1 MALRERTA
9 HIARSFRAVS
19 ANTDLRRLAIAFLFW
34 GLARWANRIAI
45 YIFAFGRGGVAETG
59 LVALIMLVP
68 SAIVAPLASVLGDE
82 IRRDRALVLG
92 YALQA
97 AFVGATAVALLL
109 DAPVPV
115 IYGSAV
121 LVSMSGTLT
130 RPVQSALIPQ
140 FARTPDEL
148 TALNAVNETIYGG
161 VALLGPA
168 IAGLLIAVGSVG
180 LVFAVFAILLLAAA
194 VIVLG
199 LEPRPHPAHTGKHR
213 VREAVAGFRS
223 VLVDPDQRL
232 VVGLY
237 GGQSILAGAMD
248 VLLLVITLELLELPP
263 SAGGFMTAARGVG
276 GIVGGLWAASLVGRR
291 NLAMPLRVSLAV
303 FGFAATA
310 MAFSAIPLLTAALV
324 VAASAGY
331 VRGETVGAI
340 LLQRVVPDDVLAR
353 VFGVVEGIHVAAM
366 GIGGAL
372 APVLVAVFGVRGAIV
387 AAGLLLP
394 AVAALIGGRIR
405 RVDRAAKVPERELE
419 LLRSLDLFAPL
430 SAQALEDLA
439 WRLVPVSATPGE
451 VVIRQGDPGDR
462 FYVVEDGEVAV
473 SQDGRPLHTLG
484 PGTYFGEIAL
494 LHDVPRVAT
503 VTAVA
508 RTSFLALDRGEFL
521 EALMSHPQSHD
532 TVEVM
537 IEERLEED
545 ERR

>member
-1 MALRERTA
+1 MGLRGRSG
-9 HIARSFRAVS
+9 HIVQSFRSVF
-19 ANTDLRRLAIAFLFW
+19 ANTDLRRLAIAYLLW
-34 GLARWANRIAI
+34 GLARWANRITI
-45 YIFAFGRGGVAETG
+45 YIFAFERGGAAETG

-68 SAIVAPLASVLGDE
+68 AAIVAPFASVLGDE
-82 IRRDRALVLG
+82 MRRDRALVLG

-97 AFVGATAVALLL
+97 AFVGATAAAVLLE
-109 DAPVPV
+109 APVAV
-115 IYGSAV
+115 VYGSAV
-121 LVSMSGTLT
+121 LVSASGTLT

-168 IAGLLIAVGSVG
+168 AAGLLIAIGGVG
-180 LVFAVFAILLLAAA
+180 LVFAVFAVLLLAAA
-194 VIVLG
+194 VIVVG
-199 LEPRPHPAHTGKHR
+199 LHPRPHPAHAGKHR
-213 VREAVAGFRS
+213 MREAVAGFRS
-223 VLVDPDQRL
+223 VIRDPDQRL

-237 GGQSILAGAMD
+237 GGQSVLAGMMD
-248 VLLLVITLELLELPP
+248 VLLLVITLQLLDLPD
-263 SAGGFMTAARGVG
+263 SAGGYMTAARGVG
-276 GIVGGLWAASLVGRR
+276 GIVGGLWAANLVGRR
-291 NLAMPLRVSLAV
+291 NLAMPLRVSLIV
-303 FGFAATA
+303 FGLAATS

-324 VAASAGY
+324 ATASAGY

-340 LLQRVVPDDVLAR
+340 LLQRVVPDAVMAR
-353 VFGVVEGIHVAAM
+353 VFGVVEGLHVGAM

-372 APVLVAVFGVRGAIV
+372 APLLVAAFGVRGGIV

-394 AVAALIGGRIR
+394 AIVVLVGGRIR
-405 RVDRAAKVPERELE
+405 SVDGAAKVPERELE

-430 SAQALEDLA
+430 SAQTLEDVA
-439 WRLVPVSATPGE
+439 WRLVPASATPGE
-451 VVIRQGDPGDR
+451 VVIREGDAGDR

-473 SQDGRPLHTLG
+473 SRDGRPLTTLG

-503 VTAVA
+503 VTAVTHA
-508 RTSFLALDRGEFL
+508 SFLALDRGEFL

-532 TVEVM
+532 AAEITA
-537 IEERLEED
+537 EERLEED

>member
-1 MALRERTA
+1 MGLRRRPA
-9 HIARSFRAVS
+9 HTVQSFRAVV
-19 ANTDLRRLAIAFLFW
+19 ANRDLRRLSIAFLFW
-34 GLARWANRIAI
+34 GLARWANRITI
-45 YIFAFGRGGVAETG
+45 YIFAFERGGAAETG

-68 SAIVAPLASVLGDE
+68 SAIVAPLASVVGDE

-97 AFVGATAVALLL
+97 AFVGATAAALLL

-115 IYGSAV
+115 VYGLAV
-121 LVSMSGTLT
+121 LVAVSGTLT

-168 IAGLLIAVGSVG
+168 GAGFLIAIGGAG
-180 LVFAVFAILLLAAA
+180 LVFAVFGVGLVAATL
-194 VIVLG
+194 IVSG
-199 LEPRPHPAHTGKHR
+199 LDPRPHPAHTGKHR
-213 VREAVAGFRS
+213 LREAFAGFRS
-223 VLVDPDQRL
+223 VLLDRDQRL

-248 VLLLVITLELLELPP
+248 VLLVVIALELLDLPA
-263 SAGGFMTAARGVG
+263 SAAGFMTAARGVG

-291 NLAMPLRVSLAV
+291 SLAMPLRVSLAV
-303 FGFAATA
+303 FGLAATA

-324 VAASAGY
+324 VVASAGY
-331 VRGETVGAI
+331 VRGETIGAI

-353 VFGVVEGIHVAAM
+353 VFGVVEGLHVAAM
-366 GIGGAL
+366 AAGGAL
-372 APVLVAVFGVRGAIV
+372 APLLVVTLGVREAV
-387 AAGLLLP
+387 VVVGLLLP
-394 AVAALIGGRIR
+394 AVAVLIGGRIR
-405 RVDRAAKVPERELE
+405 SVDRAAKVPERELE

-430 SAQALEDLA
+430 QPQALEDVA
-439 WRLVPVSATPGE
+439 WRLVPVSAKRGE
-451 VVIRQGDPGDR
+451 VVIREGDPGDR

-473 SQDGRPLHTLG
+473 SQGGRPLSTLG

-503 VTAVA
+503 VTAVTHA
-508 RTSFLALDRGEFL
+508 SFLALERGEFL

-532 TVEVM
+532 A
-537 IEERLEED
+537 IEATPEASAR
-545 ERR
+545 

>member
-1 MALRERTA
+1 MGLRDRPS
-9 HIARSFRAVS
+9 HIVRSFRAVL
-19 ANTDLRRLAIAFLFW
+19 ANKDLRRLAVAFLFW

-45 YIFAFGRGGVAETG
+45 YIFAFERGGATETG
-59 LVALIMLVP
+59 LVALLLLVP
-68 SAIVAPLASVLGDE
+68 AAIVAPLASVIGDE
-82 IRRDRALVLG
+82 MRRDRALVLG

-97 AFVGATAVALLL
+97 AFVGATAAALLL
-109 DAPVPV
+109 DAPIAV

-121 LVSMSGTLT
+121 LVSASGTLT

-168 IAGLLIAVGSVG
+168 VAGVLIAVDSVG
-180 LVFAVFAILLLAAA
+180 LVFAVFAVLLLAAA
-194 VIVLG
+194 LIVLG
-199 LEPRPHPAHTGKHR
+199 LDPRPHPAHAGKHR
-213 VREAVAGFRS
+213 MREAFAGVRS
-223 VLVDPDQRL
+223 VLVDRDQRL

-248 VLLLVITLELLELPP
+248 VLLLVITLELLDLPA

-276 GIVGGLWAASLVGRR
+276 GIVGGLWAANLVGRR

-310 MAFSAIPLLTAALV
+310 MAFSEIPLLTAALV
-324 VAASAGY
+324 VTASAGY

-353 VFGVVEGIHVAAM
+353 VFGVVEGLHVAAM

-372 APVLVAVFGVRGAIV
+372 APVLVAAFGVRGAVV

-394 AVAALIGGRIR
+394 AVAVLIGGRIR
-405 RVDRAAKVPERELE
+405 RVDRAAKVPARELE
-419 LLRSLDLFAPL
+419 LLRSLDLFAHL
-430 SAQALEDLA
+430 SPHALEDLA
-439 WRLVPVSATPGE
+439 WRLVPVTAAPGE
-451 VVIRQGDPGDR
+451 VVIKEGDKGDR

-473 SQDGRPLHTLG
+473 SQDGRPLNTLG
-484 PGTYFGEIAL
+484 AGTYFGEIAL

-503 VTAVA
+503 VTAVTHA
-508 RTSFLALDRGEFL
+508 TFLALDRGEFL
-521 EALMSHPQSHD
+521 ESLMSHPKSHD
-532 TVEVM
+532 A
-537 IEERLEED
+537 IEITAERRLEED
-545 ERR
+545 EV